1 MSVRKRKGLHKR
13 PWQVDYRDGSG
24 KRRSKQFVTK
34 KEADAF
40 SATATVEVREGVHVP
55 DEATVSVAKAGEL
68 WIASGKVA
76 GLERTTIDQQ
86 QQHLK
91 LHMIP
96 FIGAVKL
103 NKLNVPAVRAFQD
116 RLRQEGRSLD
126 MVKRVTVSL
135 GSIMADAQERGLL
148 ARNFIRDM
156 PRSRAEKR
164 NRPKLR
170 IGVDIPTPAEI
181 NAIIANA
188 TEPRWRALLLTVA
201 FTGLRGSEIRGL
213 EWDAIEFLPPGEGAV
228 IHVRQRA
235 DRYKQIG
242 MPKSE
247 AGHRSIPVGPLV
259 ANTLREWQL
268 CCPRRDTGR
277 RDADGRPIK
286 ELRYVFPNGAGNIED
301 HTNIVTRGLVPAV
314 LAAGLT
320 VPVLEDDGSPRLDE
334 QGQPAMKAKYTG
346 LHCFRHFFVS
356 WCANRKVDGGRELS
370 QEIVRELTGHSS
382 QEMTNIYSHL
392 FPRRDDS
399 EERAAAERAVMTAV
413 ATGMQHQSARAPE
426 NRSRST
432 V

>member
-1 MSVRKRKGLHKR
+1 M
-13 PWQVDYRDGSG
+13 P
-24 KRRSKQFVTK
+24 
-34 KEADAF
+34 
-40 SATATVEVREGVHVP
+40 
-55 DEATVSVAKAGEL
+55 VAKAGEL
-68 WIASGKVA
+68 WIATGEAA
-76 GLERTTIDQQ
+76 GLERTTIDQRR
-86 QQHLK
+86 QHLM
-91 LHMIP
+91 LHIAP

-116 RLRQEGRSLD
+116 RLRQEGRSPD
-126 MVKRVTVSL
+126 MIKRVTVSL

-156 PRSRAEKR
+156 QRSRTEKR
-164 NRPKLR
+164 NKPKLR
-170 IGVDIPTPAEI
+170 VGVDIPTPAEV

-188 TEPRWRALLLTVA
+188 TEQRWRVLLVTVA

-213 EWDAIEFLPPGEGAV
+213 RWDAVEFLPPGQGAV
-228 IHVRQRA
+228 VHVRQRA

-247 AGHRSIPVGPLV
+247 AGHRSIPVGPFV

-268 CCPRRDTGR
+268 ACPRRDTGR
-277 RDADGRPIK
+277 VDGDGKPIK
-286 ELRYVFPNGAGNIED
+286 ELCFAFPTGAGNIED
-301 HTNIVTRGLVPAV
+301 HGNIINRGLNPAG

-320 VPVLEDDGSPRLDE
+320 VPVLDAQGKPMLDE
-334 QGQPAMKAKYTG
+334 QGQPIVEPKYTG

-392 FPRRDDS
+392 FPRREDC
-399 EERAAAERAVMTAV
+399 EEQAAAERAVMTTV
-413 ATGMQHQSARAPE
+413 ATGMQHRPAGASK
-426 NRSRST
+426 SGS
-432 V
+432 